1 MNQITFSLPDDAVSQ
16 LQTLMLNTA
25 TEAFKQAAA
34 VQRLPEKWL
43 NLGQAAA
50 YAGVSRGTL
59 TKFINQGLKVAT
71 IGENQRISKDEI
83 DRFLIEH
90 QI

>member
-1 MNQITFSLPDDAVSQ
+1 MNQITFSLPEDAVNQ

-25 TEAFKQAAA
+25 TTAFQQAA
-34 VQRLPEKWL
+34 VIHQLPEKWL
-43 NLGQAAA
+43 NLGQAAV

-59 TKFINQGLKVAT
+59 TKFINKGLKVAT